1 MHDLKVRDTCICYLI
16 AHLLLGS
23 LGSEKVKK
31 CKSMIAAAAAGGVLI
46 CSCHEMCLNVKRRK
60 QQTMIT

>member
-1 MHDLKVRDTCICYLI
+1 MHMCYLI
-16 AHLLLGS
+16 AHLLGVS
-23 LGSEKVKK
+23 LGCKKVKK
-31 CKSMIAAAAAGGVLI
+31 CKSKIAAAAAGGVLI

>member
-23 LGSEKVKK
+23 LGSEKVKSK
-31 CKSMIAAAAAGGVLI
+31 IAAAAAGGVLI

>member
-1 MHDLKVRDTCICYLI
+1 MTHAYVYLI

-31 CKSMIAAAAAGGVLI
+31 YDRLIAAGGVLI
-46 CSCHEMCLNVKRRK
+46 CSCHEMCLNVKWRK
-60 QQTMIT
+60 PQTMIT